1 MAQTAANSTEPLAAA
16 GSALTDVQESA
27 IKKAAWRL
35 VPVLAL
41 GYFFA
46 YLDRTSV
53 GFAAL
58 TMNHDIGLTASQF
71 GYGAGLMFVAYCL
84 CEVPSNLAMYRFGA
98 RRWIARILITWG
110 IAAAA
115 TALAVGPKSF
125 YLVRLL
131 LGVGEAGFFPGV
143 IFYLTLW
150 FPAHYRTRVL
160 AWFTVGTPI
169 SSLVGGPVS
178 VWLLHQNGAF
188 GLAGW
193 QWMFIVEGL
202 PACLLGFWVLRVLA
216 DSPKQAAWLTPAE
229 RDGLQSLLNS
239 ERTSTHK
246 NESFL
251 PALRDPRVYIL
262 ALISFSFSLGSYG
275 VAIWLPQILKS
286 HGLSLTATGWL
297 SAVPYFFATIGLLL
311 WAGHVDRTG
320 KRISNLAYSCLLGAA
335 AMVFAVL
342 FNSLVPALIG
352 ITLALVGTISA
363 RTIFFTI
370 PARFLDG
377 QAAAGG
383 IAVINA
389 IGAFGG
395 FVGPYLMGVLK
406 ERTGSF
412 SAGMLAM
419 AAILLAATV
428 LSASILFFMPDE

>member
-1 MAQTAANSTEPLAAA
+1 MSRAV
-16 GSALTDVQESA
+16 SAVL
-27 IKKAAWRL
+27 K
-35 VPVLAL
+35 VP
-41 GYFFA
+41 
-46 YLDRTSV
+46 
-53 GFAAL
+53 
-58 TMNHDIGLTASQF
+58 
-71 GYGAGLMFVAYCL
+71 
-84 CEVPSNLAMYRFGA
+84 
-98 RRWIARILITWG
+98 
-110 IAAAA
+110 
-115 TALAVGPKSF
+115 
-125 YLVRLL
+125 
-131 LGVGEAGFFPGV
+131 
-143 IFYLTLW
+143 
-150 FPAHYRTRVL
+150 
-160 AWFTVGTPI
+160 
-169 SSLVGGPVS
+169 
-178 VWLLHQNGAF
+178 
-188 GLAGW
+188 
-193 QWMFIVEGL
+193 
-202 PACLLGFWVLRVLA
+202 
-216 DSPKQAAWLTPAE
+216 
-229 RDGLQSLLNS
+229 
-239 ERTSTHK
+239 
-246 NESFL
+246 
-251 PALRDPRVYIL
+251 
-262 ALISFSFSLGSYG
+262 
-275 VAIWLPQILKS
+275 
-286 HGLSLTATGWL
+286 

>member
-1 MAQTAANSTEPLAAA
+1 MAHTAANSTRPHAAA
-16 GSALTDVQESA
+16 DAGLTGVQESA
-27 IKKAAWRL
+27 IRKAAWRL

-178 VWLLHQNGAF
+178 VWLLHQNGVF

-193 QWMFIVEGL
+193 QWMFIAEGL
-202 PACLLGFWVLRVLA
+202 PACLLGFWVLHVLA
-216 DSPKQAAWLTPAE
+216 DSPKRAAWLTPAE
-229 RDGLQSLLNS
+229 RDGLQTLLDS
-239 ERTSTHK
+239 ERVSSTK
-246 NESFL
+246 SESFL

-262 ALISFSFSLGSYG
+262 ASISFSFSLGSYG

-286 HGLSLTATGWL
+286 HGLGLTATGWL

-320 KRISNLAYSCLLGAA
+320 KRISNLAYSCLLG
-335 AMVFAVL
+335 VL
-342 FNSLVPALIG
+342 FDSLGPALVG

-419 AAILLAATV
+419 AAILFAATL